1 MAQERHYTV
10 VGFFVMI
17 ALCIVLF
24 GSGYLYHLNLQS
36 KSQTYVMFFNG
47 ALTGLGA
54 TSTVA
59 YRGVKIGEVKLIE
72 VTENAARTR
81 VEIPVYV
88 SFFVEESFSIKE
100 RPIDLLIK
108 EGVVASISQPN
119 LLSGVAQ
126 IDLIESNIP
135 RSGKQKYYRKL
146 PIFPTKPTET
156 LTTIDETLKMIQKTG
171 NDISKFIQSKEVHD
185 TIVSAQAMADNLQQ
199 MATKINDNTSP
210 VVASLF
216 QTMTQ
221 ISKTAY
227 SVQNLSDYVARHPE
241 SLLRGKP

>member
-1 MAQERHYTV
+1 MVQERYYTV

-17 ALCIVLF
+17 ALGIVIL
-24 GSGYLYHLNLQS
+24 GSGYLYHLHLQS

-47 ALTGLGA
+47 TLTGLGA

-59 YRGVKIGEVKLIE
+59 YRGVKIGEVKFIE
-72 VTENAARTR
+72 VTEDASRTH

-88 SFFVEESFSIKE
+88 SFFVEDRFGFKE

-108 EGVVASISQPN
+108 KGVVASISQPG

-126 IDLIESNIP
+126 IDLLESNTP
-135 RSGKQKYYRKL
+135 RSVKQKYYRNY
-146 PIFPTKPTET
+146 PIFPTKLSENP
-156 LTTIDETLKMIQKTG
+156 TTIDETLKIIQKTVK
-171 NDISKFIQSKEVHD
+171 DISNFIHSKEVRE
-185 TIVSAQAMADNLQQ
+185 TIDSAKAMADSLEQL
-199 MATKINDNTSP
+199 ASKINNNTSP
-210 VVASLF
+210 VVAYLT
-216 QTMTQ
+216 QTLTQ

-227 SVQNLSDYVARHPE
+227 SMQNLSDYLSRHPE